1 MSEPSRRWRPWIVFP
16 VYCLI
21 CAGSLFY
28 AVQYQS
34 TKGWI
39 IAGLAAAGAM
49 VTGWQLVAV
58 WRNWS

>member
-1 MSEPSRRWRPWIVFP
+1 MSEQPRRWRPWIALI

-34 TKGWI
+34 IKGWV
-39 IAGLAAAGAM
+39 IAGLAAAG
-49 VTGWQLVAV
+49 VIITCWQLVAV